1 MAKEKFETR
10 PINLM
15 EMADKDFISSELL
28 AEGEERIYT
37 IEGIREEVLVNEKN
51 HSQDTKPVVYFV
63 ETDLKLAL
71 NMANIK
77 TIQKIYNE
85 PRADKLV
92 GKKIQLYRT
101 TTNAFGEQKPC
112 IRIRPFVPELK
123 CSVCGKVIEDEKT
136 YFGSIQKYGKPYCS
150 KECLEKVTK
159 GEQLL

>member
-1 MAKEKFETR
+1 MAKEKFETL

-15 EMADKDFISSELL
+15 EMADKDFLSSELL
-28 AEGEERIYT
+28 GDGEERIYT

-51 HSQDTKPVVYFV
+51 HTEDIKPVIYFA

-85 PRADKLV
+85 TRADKLV
-92 GKKIQLYRT
+92 GKKIQIFRT
-101 TTNAFGEQKPC
+101 TTSAFGETKPC
-112 IRIRPFVPELK
+112 IRIRPFIPQLK
-123 CSVCGKVIEDEKT
+123 CAVCDKEISEGL
-136 YFGSIQKYGKPYCS
+136 YFGSIRKYGRPYCS
-150 KECLEKVTK
+150 EQCMKKDKE